1 MKVGKLIIPKDEKR
15 LHVDYT
21 DYVVYSYD
29 RDNFVFRFAFEN
41 YPETNGT
48 AYLLIKADDI
58 ADQQFNLTITNKRAE
73 WLVPERLLGYEGH
86 VKGYLYLTE
95 NDLVKSEDAYMYT
108 FLMRRSELDTNV
120 LELESL
126 YFEKFEDLVVKMD
139 LRVTELLYQSNVVFS
154 EFQSFTALKKQEIAN
169 LDVDISADV
178 DVIYQNLLT
187 FYSES
192 KNLMT
197 QEVERVADKKVLTY
211 IEMENLLKSASSST
225 ESMLYNIQEK
235 ILEAEVAKDSAVNTM
250 NEQVNQLLQLMQQAE
265 TILGGIIRDKIYTK
279 TEVDEF
285 LSRKV
290 TATQVDQAIT
300 AYDRD
305 VQIALRDKVSTQS
318 FETFKTTNSNTL
330 NSITDGNGVK
340 EIVNAR
346 NDTKGIIHV
355 DLGSRLDTNENLVS
369 DIEVEIDEARGE
381 SQTLGDRL
389 ESDKAESLAR
399 ANAFETEIAKKA
411 DKEQVD
417 ALGNEIILARGG
429 ASTLGERLD
438 EEKAEVTAQLAE
450 NEQEIN
456 KLNPPHKI
464 SDLKYPLYVAHRGAM
479 GLYQE
484 HTMIAYESH
493 VLRGNTLIELDVR
506 QSKDGSLFIMHD
518 SSIYR
523 TTNGAGNV
531 SDMTTAYLKNRK
543 ITDKLPTRN
552 STGTEYSYQPEP
564 IPSLNEVLD
573 KFGKSVTYFIESKD
587 QLSASLI
594 AKEVIERNLEK
605 YVVIQSFSLTDL
617 KSIKDEG
624 IEMLYLSNS
633 IKEVDY
639 TSIKQTEINFIG
651 VSASVPDD
659 YVLRL
664 KNAGFKVLVYTVN
677 HRYLRDKFLSLN
689 VDGFFSD
696 EPFYLSETNPVMKVD
711 NFREKLFLDGMI
723 PMYGSY
729 KGEFNID
736 TLEPHTWGFLK
747 DSAVGDG
754 RDFVLQGYLD
764 KQPNAFSL
772 NVTITKPIHV
782 VGSWA
787 SIAVC
792 LQNDYF
798 DDNKNPQLTGGGYHM
813 LFSSAGQM
821 FMYSI
826 EPTGAVKLVEYVTEV
841 NEWKDNPDAQLRITV
856 TDTEVKFERL
866 DIPKSIKV
874 ANTKYRGGYIAFGR
888 KNANYLFK
896 NVSIT

>member
-1 MKVGKLIIPKDEKR
+1 MAIKTHKVTLSLDNPRVIQSGINVQSFDKQSIQISIELTKNDEVFQVPSEATIRVSLLKLARQEQKII
-15 LHVDYT
+15 VDVPNNNRDSIDWIVP
-21 DYVVYSYD
+21 DYLDGYQGTVRVGVY
-29 RDNFVFRFAFEN
+29 
-41 YPETNGT
+41 
-48 AYLLIKADDI
+48 
-58 ADQQFNLTITNKRAE
+58 
-73 WLVPERLLGYEGH
+73 LVSG
-86 VKGYLYLTE
+86 TE
-95 NDLVKSEDAYMYT
+95 N
-108 FLMRRSELDTNV
+108 
-120 LELESL
+120 
-126 YFEKFEDLVVKMD
+126 
-139 LRVTELLYQSNVVFS
+139 
-154 EFQSFTALKKQEIAN
+154 
-169 LDVDISADV
+169 
-178 DVIYQNLLT
+178 
-187 FYSES
+187 
-192 KNLMT
+192 
-197 QEVERVADKKVLTY
+197 
-211 IEMENLLKSASSST
+211 
-225 ESMLYNIQEK
+225 
-235 ILEAEVAKDSAVNTM
+235 
-250 NEQVNQLLQLMQQAE
+250 
-265 TILGGIIRDKIYTK
+265 
-279 TEVDEF
+279 
-285 LSRKV
+285 
-290 TATQVDQAIT
+290 
-300 AYDRD
+300 
-305 VQIALRDKVSTQS
+305 
-318 FETFKTTNSNTL
+318 
-330 NSITDGNGVK
+330 
-340 EIVNAR
+340 
-346 NDTKGIIHV
+346 V
-355 DLGSRLDTNENLVS
+355 DLGYFTILSNVS
-369 DIEVEIDEARGE
+369 DIDKMADEFTDNVFQGWEQIEADLNDILTTAD
-381 SQTLGDRL
+381 STIANINAKNTQVNTLA
-389 ESDKAESLAR
+389 SDFTADVATKQSDVTSKH
-399 ANAFETEIAKKA
+399 NAFDTSVTQAGQTIDDILALQPQFQSVLDETTGKDVISGPE
-411 DKEQVD
+411 V
-417 ALGNEIILARGG
+417 ILARNGK
-429 ASTLGERLD
+429 SNLKTRLD
-438 EEKAEVTAQLAE
+438 EDHAQVNAQLAQTEQSLTAQLAQTE
-450 NEQEIN
+450 QSLNAQLALNEQEIN

-543 ITDKLPTRN
+543 ITDKLPTRI
-552 STGTEYSYQPEP
+552 STGTAHSYQPEP

-633 IKEVDY
+633 IQKVDY
-639 TSIKQTEINFIG
+639 TSIKQTKINFIG

-659 YVLRL
+659 YVLSL

-729 KGEFNID
+729 KGEFNIN

-747 DSAVGDG
+747 DSTVGDG

-772 NVTITKPIHV
+772 NVTITKPMQV
-782 VGSWA
+782 TGSWA

-813 LFSSAGQM
+813 IFSSGGQM
-821 FMYSI
+821 FMYLI
-826 EPTGAVKLVEYVTEV
+826 EPTGAVKLVEYVNEV
-841 NEWKDNPDAQLRITV
+841 NEWKDNSDAQLRITV
-856 TDTEVKFERL
+856 TNTEVKFERL

-874 ANTKYRGGYIAFGR
+874 ANTKYRGGYITFGR

>member
-1 MKVGKLIIPKDEKR
+1 MTESTSEYKKR
-15 LHVDYT
+15 IEEIKQ
-21 DYVVYSYD
+21 SI
-29 RDNFVFRFAFEN
+29 EN
-41 YPETNGT
+41 EPYMAKMRE
-48 AYLLIKADDI
+48 DI
-58 ADQQFNLTITNKRAE
+58 A
-73 WLVPERLLGYEGH
+73 EGISKTGIRQAT
-86 VKGYLYLTE
+86 VE
-95 NDLVKSEDAYMYT
+95 E
-108 FLMRRSELDTNV
+108 
-120 LELESL
+120 
-126 YFEKFEDLVVKMD
+126 
-139 LRVTELLYQSNVVFS
+139 Q
-154 EFQSFTALKKQEIAN
+154 FQSV
-169 LDVDISADV
+169 LDETTGKDVISAP
-178 DVIYQNLLT
+178 
-187 FYSES
+187 
-192 KNLMT
+192 
-197 QEVERVADKKVLTY
+197 EV
-211 IEMENLLKSASSST
+211 
-225 ESMLYNIQEK
+225 
-235 ILEAEVAKDSAVNTM
+235 
-250 NEQVNQLLQLMQQAE
+250 
-265 TILGGIIRDKIYTK
+265 
-279 TEVDEF
+279 
-285 LSRKV
+285 
-290 TATQVDQAIT
+290 
-300 AYDRD
+300 
-305 VQIALRDKVSTQS
+305 
-318 FETFKTTNSNTL
+318 
-330 NSITDGNGVK
+330 
-340 EIVNAR
+340 
-346 NDTKGIIHV
+346 
-355 DLGSRLDTNENLVS
+355 
-369 DIEVEIDEARGE
+369 
-381 SQTLGDRL
+381 
-389 ESDKAESLAR
+389 
-399 ANAFETEIAKKA
+399 
-411 DKEQVD
+411 
-417 ALGNEIILARGG
+417 ILARGG
-429 ASTLGERLD
+429 AQTLGERLD
-438 EEKAEVTAQLAE
+438 SEKAEVTAQLAQ

-493 VLRGNTLIELDVR
+493 VLRGNTIIELDVR

-523 TTNGAGNV
+523 TTNGSGNV

-543 ITDKLPTRN
+543 ITDKLPTRI
-552 STGTEYSYQPEP
+552 STGTAYSYQPEP

-659 YVLRL
+659 YVLSL
-664 KNAGFKVLVYTVN
+664 KKAGFKVLVYTVN

-736 TLEPHTWGFLK
+736 TWEPHTWGFLK
-747 DSAVGDG
+747 DSAVEDG

-782 VGSWA
+782 GGSWA

-813 LFSSAGQM
+813 LFSSWGQM
-821 FMYSI
+821 FMYLI
-826 EPTGAVKLVEYVTEV
+826 EPTGAVKLVAYV
-841 NEWKDNPDAQLRITV
+841 NEVIEWEDNSDVQLRITV

-874 ANTKYRGGYIAFGR
+874 ANTKYRGGYITFGR